1 MKAPSKAAVDDL
13 VARARAARER
23 AHAPYSRFRVGA
35 AILTKSGEVFAGC
48 NVENASFGA
57 CICAERNAICQMVA
71 AGAKDPIA
79 CVVVTAG
86 RGASP
91 CGICRQVLAE
101 FAKDMHLVLVGIDAK
116 GRAKRRTNSLKK
128 LLPDSFT
135 EFEGER

>member
-57 CICAERNAICQMVA
+57 TVCAERNAIGAMVA
-71 AGAKDPIA
+71 AGGSKPIA
-79 CVVVTAG
+79 IVIVTGGDKPAP
-86 RGASP
+86 P
-91 CGICRQVLAE
+91 CGMCRQVLIE
-101 FAKDMHLVLVGIDAK
+101 FARSMPVILIGESDQGDV
-116 GRAKRRTNSLKK
+116 RRDLELAD
-128 LLPDSFT
+128 LLP
-135 EFEGER
+135 EVFELES